1 MEKYNKKFSIKELSA
16 ALRKSHDTAPG
27 PDKIHYQF
35 IKQLPPSC
43 LIILRDIFNK
53 VWVSGKFPSIWREA
67 TVIPIPKP
75 QKNATIPTNYR
86 PIALTSCICK
96 TMERMINDRLV
107 WYIESN
113 KLLTI
118 YQSGFRK
125 HRSTIDH
132 LIKLE
137 SFIRESFVRGE
148 HNVAIFF
155 DLEKAYDTTWKY
167 GIMKDLFD
175 LGLRG
180 HLPGFIQN
188 FLNDRTF
195 QVRLGTTLSD
205 PFEQDCDPISS
216 PSPSFPMIINK
227 FVIPDI

>member
-1 MEKYNKKFSIKELSA
+1 MSA

-27 PDKIHYQF
+27 PDKIHYRF

-53 VWVSGKFPSIWREA
+53 VWVSRKFPSIWSEA

-75 QKNATIPTNYR
+75 EKNATIPTNYR

-137 SFIRESFVRGE
+137 SFIRESFVLGE

-155 DLEKAYDTTWKY
+155 DLEKAYGTTWKY

-175 LGLRG
+175 LGL
-180 HLPGFIQN
+180 
-188 FLNDRTF
+188 
-195 QVRLGTTLSD
+195 
-205 PFEQDCDPISS
+205 
-216 PSPSFPMIINK
+216 
-227 FVIPDI
+227 